1 MCAHSHVR
9 GTPVPL
15 PWLRVSLR
23 HRQRRAWS
31 GALRPTPSHGH
42 WKREWLWIFAS
53 PESDITFALWQ
64 VGGGV
69 GGGRRPLSCP
79 LSLGEHSGLLAAGRG
94 ECHICTQ
101 GLPWRDTCD
110 VTEGSLHLCP
120 HLHWCLP
127 DTLVAEDMELVTQ
140 RDARITR
147 GAARAKGSP
156 ICPPGQSG
164 EPVPISR
171 PVADVTSEL
180 HGILLTLKVAL

>member
-1 MCAHSHVR
+1 M
-9 GTPVPL
+9 
-15 PWLRVSLR
+15 
-23 HRQRRAWS
+23 
-31 GALRPTPSHGH
+31 
-42 WKREWLWIFAS
+42 
-53 PESDITFALWQ
+53 
-64 VGGGV
+64 
-69 GGGRRPLSCP
+69 
-79 LSLGEHSGLLAAGRG
+79 
-94 ECHICTQ
+94 
-101 GLPWRDTCD
+101 
-110 VTEGSLHLCP
+110 TEGSLHLCP